1 MQVFRNMKRQDAEE
15 VAFLEQMNF
24 QDAWTCKGILETY
37 AQPQSFITVAEEDDE
52 IIGYCI
58 IYFVLD
64 EAEIA
69 RIAVHP
75 QKQHKG
81 VGRKLLDYTC
91 KVSREKNICRLML
104 DVRESNKAAR
114 KFYERYGFAE
124 DGIRK
129 KFYEKPTEDAIL
141 MSRQIG

>member
-1 MQVFRNMKRQDAEE
+1 MLLFRNMKRRDAEE

-24 QDAWTCKGILETY
+24 QDAWTFDGVSETY
-37 AQPQSFITVAEEDDE
+37 DQPQAFITVAEEDGE

-64 EAEIA
+64 EGEIA

-91 KVSREKNICRLML
+91 EVSRKKNIRRLML
-104 DVRESNKAAR
+104 DVRKSNKTAQ
-114 KFYERYGFAE
+114 KFYEQYGFAE

-141 MSRQIG
+141 MSMQIG